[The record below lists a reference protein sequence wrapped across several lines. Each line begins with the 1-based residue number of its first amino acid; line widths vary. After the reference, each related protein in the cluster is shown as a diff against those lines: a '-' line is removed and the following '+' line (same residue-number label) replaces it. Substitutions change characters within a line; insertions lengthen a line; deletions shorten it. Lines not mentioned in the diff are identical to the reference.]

1 MYKGKSVMKFYDVKK
16 MENWQI
22 EKELGDRYVQLYLFP
37 LSEFQKSQI
46 IKRISVLAD
55 EMILREI

>member
-1 MYKGKSVMKFYDVKK
+1 MKFYDVKK
-16 MENWQI
+16 MKNWQI
-22 EKELGDRYVQLYLFP
+22 EKELGDRHVELYLLP
-37 LSEFQKSQI
+37 LSEFEKSEI

>member
-1 MYKGKSVMKFYDVKK
+1 MKFYDIKK

-22 EKELGDRYVQLYLFP
+22 EKELGDRYVQLYLLP
-37 LSEFQKSQI
+37 LSEFQKSEI

-55 EMILREI
+55 EMILRDI

>member
-1 MYKGKSVMKFYDVKK
+1 MAQKMK
-16 MENWQI
+16 NWQI
-22 EKELGDRYVQLYLFP
+22 EKELGDRQVQLYLLP
-37 LSEFQKSQI
+37 LSEFEKSEI